1 MFSTPRPRLFI
12 HRCSGWPSRR
22 PRRCCRHPARQGSPA
37 GSISRTRLA
46 NQGDGLRRFDNQLN
60 SGKDGKLML
69 SLTDGLLKMMN
80 FKYVFRWHLPF
91 LFLIFCLPRHG
102 RRQAIGSWR

>member
-1 MFSTPRPRLFI
+1 MQRLA
-12 HRCSGWPSRR
+12 RVER
-22 PRRCCRHPARQGSPA
+22 PRRCCRRPARQVSPA
-37 GSISRTRLA
+37 TWISRTRLA
-46 NQGDGLRRFDNQLN
+46 NQGDGLCRFDNQLN

-91 LFLIFCLPRHG
+91 LFLIFLPAAPSPPTRY
-102 RRQAIGSWR
+102 